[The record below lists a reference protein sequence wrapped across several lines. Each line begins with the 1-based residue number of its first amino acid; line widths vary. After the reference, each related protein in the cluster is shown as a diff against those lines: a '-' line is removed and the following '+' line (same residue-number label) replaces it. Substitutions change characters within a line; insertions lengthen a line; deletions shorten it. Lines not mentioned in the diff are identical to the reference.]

1 MNPLKFKLPLFVC
14 LLALSAC
21 SAMKTT
27 AKSDVDP
34 KVNGIVWMVT
44 SFKGQKLDEKNF
56 SNGLPS
62 LIFDMTDSRINGSDG
77 CNTFMG
83 LAIYK
88 ADKIKTGPMATTK
101 MACPGNT
108 IQNDFYDALASPHLT
123 YAVDYNGILRLYAN
137 DAELMAMK
145 EKE

>member
-83 LAIYK
+83 LATYK